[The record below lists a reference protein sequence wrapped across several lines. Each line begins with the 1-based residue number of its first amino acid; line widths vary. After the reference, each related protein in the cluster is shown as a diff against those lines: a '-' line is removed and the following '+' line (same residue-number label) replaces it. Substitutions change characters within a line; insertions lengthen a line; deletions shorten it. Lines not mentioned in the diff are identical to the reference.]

1 MMIEI
6 PMWLLMIWFGAPV
19 VLIGIAYLLVIGFKP
34 PWEIDESRQIHDIYS
49 SDNNKIDDQGGPYS
63 VKIK

>member
-1 MMIEI
+1 M
-6 PMWLLMIWFGAPV
+6 

-49 SDNNKIDDQGGPYS
+49 SDNNRIDDQGGPYS